1 MPIDVEEL
9 ILESIKRRDEK
20 ANIELAVLISTAND
34 SKSVS
39 KLFELLNNS
48 KKEFQYDCIKTI
60 YEIGARNP
68 ELISP
73 HLNELLPYLKNKNN
87 RLVWGAMTSISSVA
101 SMIPTK
107 IFHVLP
113 EIIDGSERGS
123 VIAKDH
129 AMKILRTLAEVKK
142 YQNEIIP
149 LMLEQLQLA
158 PDNQFPSYA
167 LLISEVIDE
176 LNSNHFVQIISDRI
190 KTIETES
197 KIKTLNKILKSLSN
211 KGFIS

>member
-20 ANIELAVLISTAND
+20 VNIELAVLISTAND

-48 KKEFQYDCIKTI
+48 KKEIQYDCIKTI

-73 HLNELLPYLKNKNN
+73 HLNELLPYLKSKNN

-107 IFHVLP
+107 IFPVLP

-149 LMLEQLQLA
+149 LMLEQLKLA

-167 LLISEVIDE
+167 LLISEVIDK
-176 LNSNHFVQIISDRI
+176 LNSNHFVQIISVRI